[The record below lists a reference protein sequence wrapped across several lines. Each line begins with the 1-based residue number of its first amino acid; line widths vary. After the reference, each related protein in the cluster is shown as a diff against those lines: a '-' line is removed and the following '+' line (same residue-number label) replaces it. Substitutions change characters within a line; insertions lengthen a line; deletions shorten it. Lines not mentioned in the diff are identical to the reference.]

1 MIKEYYNKKT
11 LILLLEEKTGIKI
24 TYNKVWE
31 LEKKGVIKPVGI
43 YMNGKQKRP
52 IYNDATLN
60 ALIKKVNKANKK
72 VSL

>member
-1 MIKEYYNKKT
+1 M
-11 LILLLEEKTGIKI
+11 LEEKTGIKI

-31 LEKKGVIKPVGI
+31 LEKIGVIKPVGI

-52 IYNDATLN
+52 IYNDQTLN
-60 ALIKKVNKANKK
+60 LLIKRVNKADKK

>member
-11 LILLLEEKTGIKI
+11 LILLLEEKTGIKL

-31 LEKKGVIKPVGI
+31 LEKKGQIKPVGI

-52 IYNDATLN
+52 IYNDNTLN
-60 ALIKKVNKANKK
+60 LLVKKVNKANKK